1 MACALLIS
9 LGEYQNMDPLPSA
22 KVDIGVLHK
31 LCRTALNIDGAK
43 ITELTGELEAP
54 FFEKMVTQ
62 FCKDNADE
70 ESFVFYYSGH
80 GGTSIIGDNAVFT
93 MYGTDGGQV
102 ALPSVLKILEDSFP
116 HGLIILDSCSS
127 GSASICE
134 ASYDFLEHS
143 SKGYTLIASSEKDE
157 CSYAGAGD
165 CPSIFTGVLKVAF
178 DCFYYVDSPY
188 CPVSSAIEMMNC
200 AMGVHNSAELNK
212 LMHPIVHN
220 MYACDG
226 GFKSRGK
233 VFEKSGPYL
242 FNESNIHFVVN
253 NMNSNDYRRARV
265 SVLLG
270 EDPTVQIEE
279 VLPILESTE
288 IQEEMEGNPLFE
300 NEKEERRLANK
311 PLTSIVFNVFP
322 NSIDLLINNPKWR
335 VYWENNSVLHIRLD
349 KNTHLK
355 FGSLS
360 YERLKCYEDLKQSQ
374 QERCMDKAA
383 LASVLS
389 SLYVRTSYLMEKI
402 GSAFNRVLN
411 GGIDD
416 SELMALCAQ
425 NKKLADKVTED
436 ALNLPYS
443 IDSSALESDINHL
456 IGMAG
461 AISSFVNLYT
471 GDDVM
476 HTNSQSRLCQAGAF
490 LEQCAESHRGLFS

>member
-22 KVDIGVLHK
+22 KVDMGVMHK

-54 FFEKMVTQ
+54 FFEMMVTQ

-80 GGTSIIGDNAVFT
+80 GGTSIIGDNAVFA
-93 MYGTDGGQV
+93 MYGTDGERV
-102 ALPSVLKILEDSFP
+102 ALPSILKILEDSFP

-134 ASYDFLEHS
+134 ASYDFFEHS

-157 CSYAGAGD
+157 SSYAGAVD

-178 DCFYYVDSPY
+178 DCFIDVDSPY
-188 CPVSSAIEMMNC
+188 CPVSAVIEMMNC

-226 GFKSRGK
+226 VFKSRGK
-233 VFEKSGPYL
+233 VFEKSGPFL
-242 FNESNIHFVVN
+242 FNESNIHFVAN

-270 EDPTVQIEE
+270 EDLTVQIEE
-279 VLPILESTE
+279 VLTILESPE
-288 IQEEMEGNPLFE
+288 ILEKMERNPLFE
-300 NEKEERRLANK
+300 NEDEECRLANK
-311 PLTSIVFNVFP
+311 PLTSIVFDVFP
-322 NSIDLLINNPKWR
+322 KSTDLLINNPKWR
-335 VYWENNSVLHIRLD
+335 VYWEISSISHIRLD
-349 KNTHLK
+349 KNVHLK

-360 YERLKCYEDLKQSQ
+360 YERLKCYGDLQQSQ
-374 QERCMDKAA
+374 REHCMDKAA
-383 LASVLS
+383 LALELS
-389 SLYVRTSYLMEKI
+389 SLYLRASYLMEEI
-402 GSAFNRVLN
+402 SSSFNRVLN
-411 GGIDD
+411 GRIDE
-416 SELMALCAQ
+416 SVLTERCTLF
-425 NKKLADKVTED
+425 KKLADETAD
-436 ALNLPYS
+436 IALNLPYS
-443 IDSSALESDINHL
+443 IDSAVLESDINHL
-456 IGMAG
+456 IGMTG
-461 AISSFVNLYT
+461 ALSNFINLFA
-471 GDDVM
+471 DDNDLRAN
-476 HTNSQSRLCQAGAF
+476 TQSRLCLASAF
-490 LEQCAESHRGLFS
+490 LEQCAESHRGIYS

>member
-9 LGEYQNMDPLPSA
+9 LGEYQNMDLLPSA
-22 KVDIGVLHK
+22 KVDIGVMHK
-31 LCRTALNIDGAK
+31 LSRTAFNIEVAK

-54 FFEKMVTQ
+54 FFEMMVTQ

-70 ESFVFYYSGH
+70 EAFVFYYSGH
-80 GGTSIIGDNAVFT
+80 GGTSTIGDNAVFT
-93 MYGTDGGQV
+93 LYGTDGGQV
-102 ALPSVLKILEDSFP
+102 ALPSILKIFEDSFP
-116 HGLIILDSCSS
+116 HGLVILDSCSS

-143 SKGYTLIASSEKDE
+143 SKGYTLIASSEKE
-157 CSYAGAGD
+157 ESSYAGAVD

-178 DCFYYVDSPY
+178 DCFNDVDSPY
-188 CPVSSAIEMMNC
+188 CPVSAAIEMMNC
-200 AMGVHNSAELNK
+200 AMGVHNSIELNK
-212 LMHPIVHN
+212 VMHPIVRN

-226 GFKSRGK
+226 VFKSRGK
-233 VFEKSGPYL
+233 VFENSGPYL
-242 FNESNIHFVVN
+242 FNESNIHFVAN
-253 NMNSNDYRRARV
+253 SMNSNDYRRARV

-270 EDPTVQIEE
+270 EDLTAQIEE
-279 VLPILESTE
+279 ILPILESPE
-288 IQEEMEGNPLFE
+288 IIEKMERNPLFE
-300 NEKEERRLANK
+300 NEEEECRLANK
-311 PLTSIVFNVFP
+311 PLTSIVFDVFP
-322 NSIDLLINNPKWR
+322 KSTDLLIYNPKWR
-335 VYWENNSVLHIRLD
+335 VYWENSSISHIRLD
-349 KNTHLK
+349 KNARLK

-360 YERLKCYEDLKQSQ
+360 YERLKCYGDLQQSQ
-374 QERCMDKAA
+374 REHCMDKAA

-389 SLYVRTSYLMEKI
+389 SLYVRASYLMEKI

-411 GGIDD
+411 GGIDE
-416 SELMALCAQ
+416 SELMALCAH

-461 AISSFVNLYT
+461 AISSFANLYT